1 VGQAGNTACGAGII
15 KAPRRFILPKAC
27 PMFRRLITWLNRS
40 IHRRLLALLAL
51 GLPLLWLASAGLAYM
66 TARYEV
72 NELFDT
78 EQVLFAQFLASVDL
92 RARQAGA
99 EILPHRPQ
107 EIKDLFDDDHS
118 GGEIDADDFAFQLRD
133 AQGHL
138 RLSDVRQTPLPAR
151 MDYTGFADVKIDK
164 TVWRVYYLNDRAR
177 DLSIAVGQKLKERTS
192 LARVLTLGQLT
203 PWLLTMPLVLGWI
216 WWGVRQGL
224 RPLRSLTDQ
233 IASQQPTRL
242 TPLAA
247 GQVPDEIA
255 PLVHALNA
263 LLARLDEALDS
274 ERRFTADAA
283 HELRTPLAA
292 LRVQVEVAQ
301 LANGPEARRKAL
313 GQVLA
318 GIDRATRLVSQLLT
332 LARLDHN
339 PQALAG
345 DAELVALARQHLLD
359 ASDDAT
365 ARNVRCEWPDS
376 LPIWPHPV
384 NPALLDVL
392 LRNLV
397 DNAVRYTPA
406 GGRVW
411 LEDAGQGWLTLAN
424 DAPET
429 LDAETLARLGER
441 FFRPAGQS
449 ASGSGLGLSIARR
462 AARLCGLE
470 LSLSLRDGVFRAH
483 LRTSTTRLASRG

>member
-1 VGQAGNTACGAGII
+1 MSG
-15 KAPRRFILPKAC
+15 
-27 PMFRRLITWLNRS
+27 RLTTWLNRS
-40 IHRRLLALLAL
+40 IRRRLLAWLAL
-51 GLPLLWLASAGLAYM
+51 GLPLLWLGSAGLSYL

-78 EQVLFAQFLASVDL
+78 EQVLFAQFLASVDV

-99 EILPHRPQ
+99 DILPQRPQ
-107 EIKDLFDDDHS
+107 ELKDLFDNDLT

-133 AQGHL
+133 AQGRL
-138 RLSDVRQTPLPAR
+138 RLADSKHTPLPVR
-151 MDYTGFADVKIDK
+151 TDYTGFADVRIDK
-164 TVWRVYYLNDRAR
+164 TLWRVYYLSDRAG
-177 DLSIAVGQKLKERTS
+177 DVSVAVGQKLRERTS
-192 LARVLTLGQLT
+192 LARVLVLGQLA

-216 WWGVRQGL
+216 WLGVRRGL
-224 RPLRSLTDQ
+224 RPLHQLTGQ
-233 IASQQPTRL
+233 IARQQPAHL
-242 TPLAA
+242 TPLDT
-247 GQVPDEIA
+247 GNIPDEIA
-255 PLVHALNA
+255 PLVQALNA
-263 LLARLDEALDS
+263 LLVRLNETLDS

-301 LANGPEARRKAL
+301 LASSPQARRKAL
-313 GQVLA
+313 GQTVV

-332 LARLDHN
+332 LARLEHN
-339 PQALAG
+339 PQVLAG
-345 DAELVALARQHLLD
+345 DTEMLELARQQLRD
-359 ASDDAT
+359 ASDAAT
-365 ARNVRCEWPDS
+365 ERGVRCEWPLT
-376 LPIWPHPV
+376 LPRWRHPV

-411 LEDAGQGWLTLAN
+411 LEDAGNGWLTLAN
-424 DAPET
+424 EAPDT
-429 LDAETLARLGER
+429 LDAATLARLGER

-449 ASGSGLGLSIARR
+449 ASGSGLGLSIAQR

-470 LSLSLRDGVFRAH
+470 LTLSLTDGVFRAH
-483 LRTSTTRLASRG
+483 LRSLSV